1 MADNF
6 YFDNSRLV
14 VNGQNPPTNTVG
26 DFGQLSDTF
35 KYNYSYKNQSLK
47 NNNPKLRMTL
57 QITTDSQT
65 IKFQAHLDPNH
76 FTSTQQKRFAKID
89 TLQGVVVQDFG
100 YRAELINL
108 KGTTGLAYYQE
119 IQTLDQIFN
128 SQSNNNKPN
137 SITLT
142 IEQRTYIVAWEN
154 FSFDRQNTGGGPANL
169 INYEMDF
176 IVLNRGAGQSE
187 TPTPS
192 TVVAG
197 NGVNGNQ
204 GTQQPNVPIKQ
215 TSIIGSLNTYVASQ
229 SDSIQPQQ
237 QQAAINWIIQNNPN
251 VAEQYNIPTFT
262 KYTPLNNVQI
272 TVPLN
277 WNTVLSQS

>member
-6 YFDNSRLV
+6 YFDNSSLV
-14 VNGQNPPTNTVG
+14 VNGKNPPTNTVG

-57 QITTDSQT
+57 QIKTDSQT

-142 IEQRTYIVAWEN
+142 IEGRTYIVAWEN

-176 IVLNRGAGQSE
+176 IVLSRGAGQSE

-204 GTQQPNVPIKQ
+204 GTQQPNVPLKQ
-215 TSIIGSLNTYVASQ
+215 TSITGSLNTYVASQ
-229 SDSIQPQQ
+229 SNSIQPQQ